1 MLNGLAFLHEEFYLD
16 GELKPSV
23 VHRDFKS
30 KNVLLK
36 SDLTACI
43 GDFGFAVKC
52 ENGRMANEDNQS
64 QVGTRRY
71 MSPEVLEGA
80 TEFSSFAFQ
89 QIDVY
94 AASLVIWEVLSRTRV
109 PECPEGSRSSLV
121 QRLFR
126 NCP

>member
-1 MLNGLAFLHEEFYLD
+1 MMSGLAFLHEEFYLD

-30 KNVLLK
+30 KNVMLK
-36 SDLTACI
+36 SDLSACI

-52 ENGRMANEDNQS
+52 ANGRIENEEKQT

-80 TEFSSFAFQ
+80 TEFSGFAFQ

-94 AASLVIWEVLSRTRV
+94 AASLVTWEILSRTRV
-109 PECPEGSRSSLV
+109 PEQIDGIFL
-121 QRLFR
+121 
-126 NCP
+126 

>member
-1 MLNGLAFLHEEFYLD
+1 
-16 GELKPSV
+16 
-23 VHRDFKS
+23 
-30 KNVLLK
+30 VLLK

-52 ENGRMANEDNQS
+52 ENGRMANEEKQS

-80 TEFSSFAFQ
+80 TEFSGFAFQ

-94 AASLVIWEVLSRTRV
+94 AASLVTWEILSRTRV
-109 PECPEGSRSSLV
+109 PEQPDGMC
-121 QRLFR
+121 LFL
-126 NCP
+126 NIDKVKF